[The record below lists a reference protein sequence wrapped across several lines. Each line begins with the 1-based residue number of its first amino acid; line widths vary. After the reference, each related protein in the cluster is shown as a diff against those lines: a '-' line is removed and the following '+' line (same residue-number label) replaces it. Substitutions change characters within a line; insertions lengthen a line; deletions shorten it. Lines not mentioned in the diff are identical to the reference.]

1 MSLIEQINSDF
12 KQAMLN
18 HDEVRKTTL
27 NGLKSAIKYRE
38 VEKGAGSVLDDQ
50 EIEAVIAREVKSR
63 NDAIEVYRQAG
74 DNERAD
80 KEVAERDILMVYLP
94 KQLTADELR
103 AKVAEII
110 VNGGYEKQDF
120 GRIMGQAKV
129 EIGNAAD
136 GAAIAAMVR
145 EYFAQ

>member
-1 MSLIEQINSDF
+1 
-12 KQAMLN
+12 MLN